1 MQSIISLKDY
11 KISQAIVLKDGKL
24 FLTLNNNNNSFFLYV
39 PKEIKVSFI
48 NNNLVCFYSMEDL
61 SVYNTFFQNLVRLT
75 NQDTFLYKKKLL
87 LKGLGFRL
95 NIDDNKT
102 LIFKLGFSHLI
113 SLVVPE
119 YITSVRI
126 KKNTLLLESS
136 NNALLGN
143 FVKEIER
150 LKPCDSYK
158 EKGFCVPNAKKK
170 LKPIK
175 KK

>member
-1 MQSIISLKDY
+1 MQSTISLKDY
-11 KISQAIVLKDGKL
+11 KVSQVIVRKDGKL
-24 FLTLNNNNNSFFLYV
+24 FLSLNTNNNIFFLYV

-48 NNNLVCFYSMEDL
+48 SNNLLCSYSVEDL
-61 SVYNTFFQNLVRLT
+61 SVYNTFFQNLTRLT

-95 NIDDNKT
+95 NLEGNKT
-102 LIFKLGFSHLI
+102 LNFKLGFSHLI
-113 SLVVPE
+113 NLHVPD

-150 LKPCDSYK
+150 LKPRDSYK
-158 EKGFCVPNAKKK
+158 EKGFCVPNVKKK